1 VAELADARDSKSR
14 PGNRVRV
21 RLPPSAM
28 PEQNIVLGTPNG
40 EHRIQKKEIMLT
52 NVTIADIWRPREK
65 MLAGLYDISL
75 ILGGSLL
82 IGLSAQIAIGW
93 PVPFTMQ
100 TFAVLMIGALFGA
113 RRGGLTVIIYLIEG
127 AAGLP
132 VFSLGRGG
140 LPVLFGPT
148 GGYLFGF
155 IAAAYVTGL
164 LAQNRWDRRIVTTIF
179 AMIIG
184 NFLILSFG
192 LLWLSVIV
200 GFNKALVTGVYP
212 FIAGD
217 LIKIGMS
224 AALLPSGW
232 KLLAKINPHAS

>member
-1 VAELADARDSKSR
+1 
-14 PGNRVRV
+14 
-21 RLPPSAM
+21 
-28 PEQNIVLGTPNG
+28 
-40 EHRIQKKEIMLT
+40 MLT
-52 NVTIADIWRPREK
+52 NATIADLWRPREK
-65 MLAGLYDISL
+65 TSAGLYDISL

-82 IGLSAQIAIGW
+82 IGLSAQIAVGW

-113 RRGGLTVIIYLIEG
+113 RRGGLTVIAYLIEG

-140 LPVLFGPT
+140 LQVLLGPT

-179 AMIIG
+179 AMVIG
-184 NFLILSFG
+184 DMLILSLG
-192 LLWLSVIV
+192 LSWLSLIV
-200 GFNKALVTGVYP
+200 GFKNAMVTGVYP

-217 LIKIGMS
+217 LIKIGLA
-224 AALLPSGW
+224 AALLPAGW
-232 KLLAKINPHAS
+232 KLLARFGPANNDI

>member
-1 VAELADARDSKSR
+1 MKINA
-14 PGNRVRV
+14 
-21 RLPPSAM
+21 
-28 PEQNIVLGTPNG
+28 
-40 EHRIQKKEIMLT
+40 
-52 NVTIADIWRPREK
+52 TIADLWRPREK
-65 MLAGLYDISL
+65 TLADLYDISL

-100 TFAVLMIGALFGA
+100 TFAVLMVGALFGS
-113 RRGGLTVIIYLIEG
+113 RRGGLTVIAYLIEG

-148 GGYLFGF
+148 GGYLIGF
-155 IAAAYVTGL
+155 IAAAYVTGF
-164 LAQNRWDRRIVTTIF
+164 LAQRGWDRRFVTTIL

-184 NFLILSFG
+184 NLLILSVG
-192 LLWLSVIV
+192 LLRLSLIV
-200 GFNKALVTGVYP
+200 GFKNALVTGVYP

-217 LIKIGMS
+217 LIKIGLA
-224 AALLPSGW
+224 AALLPAGW
-232 KLLAKINPHAS
+232 KLLSSFGFGCNIK

>member
-1 VAELADARDSKSR
+1 
-14 PGNRVRV
+14 
-21 RLPPSAM
+21 M
-28 PEQNIVLGTPNG
+28 Q
-40 EHRIQKKEIMLT
+40 T
-52 NVTIADIWRPREK
+52 NATIADLLRPREK
-65 MLAGLYDISL
+65 TPAGLYDISL

-113 RRGGLTVIIYLIEG
+113 RRGGLTVIAYLIEG

-140 LPVLFGPT
+140 LLVLFGPT

-155 IAAAYVTGL
+155 IVAAYVTGL
-164 LAQNRWDRRIVTTIF
+164 LAQNQWDRRITTTIL

-184 NFLILSFG
+184 NLLIYFFG
-192 LLWLSVIV
+192 LLWFSMMV
-200 GFNKALVTGVYP
+200 GIRDALVTGIYP

-217 LIKIGMS
+217 LIKIALA
-224 AALLPSGW
+224 AALLPAGW
-232 KLLAKINPHAS
+232 KLFVKINPHAS

>member
-1 VAELADARDSKSR
+1 
-14 PGNRVRV
+14 
-21 RLPPSAM
+21 
-28 PEQNIVLGTPNG
+28 
-40 EHRIQKKEIMLT
+40 MLT
-52 NVTIADIWRPREK
+52 NATIADIWRPSEK
-65 MLAGLYDISL
+65 TRAGVYDISL

-113 RRGGLTVIIYLIEG
+113 RRGSLAVLAYLIEG

-140 LPVLFGPT
+140 LAILLGPT
-148 GGYLFGF
+148 CGYLFGF
-155 IAAAYVTGL
+155 IAAAYVTGM
-164 LAQNRWDRRIVTTIF
+164 LAQIGWDRRIVTTIA

-184 NFLILSFG
+184 NLLILSFG
-192 LLWLSVIV
+192 LLRLTLII
-200 GFNKALVTGVYP
+200 GFKNALATGIYP

-217 LIKIGMS
+217 LIKIGLA

-232 KLLAKINPHAS
+232 KLLGFFDLAGGRK

>member
-1 VAELADARDSKSR
+1 
-14 PGNRVRV
+14 
-21 RLPPSAM
+21 
-28 PEQNIVLGTPNG
+28 
-40 EHRIQKKEIMLT
+40 MLT
-52 NVTIADIWRPREK
+52 NVTIADLWRPREK
-65 MLAGLYDISL
+65 TPAGLYDISL
-75 ILGGSLL
+75 ILCGSLL

-113 RRGGLTVIIYLIEG
+113 RRGGLTVFVYLIEG

-140 LPVLFGPT
+140 PAVLFGPT

-164 LAQNRWDRRIVTTIF
+164 LAQKGWDRKITTTII

-184 NFLILSFG
+184 DLLLLSSG
-192 LLWLSVIV
+192 LLWLSLIIGVR
-200 GFNKALVTGVYP
+200 NALATGVYP
-212 FIAGD
+212 FIIGD
-217 LIKIGMS
+217 MIKIGLA
-224 AALLPSGW
+224 AALLPTGW
-232 KLLAKINPHAS
+232 KLLARFGPANGNKKSEEY

>member
-1 VAELADARDSKSR
+1 
-14 PGNRVRV
+14 
-21 RLPPSAM
+21 
-28 PEQNIVLGTPNG
+28 
-40 EHRIQKKEIMLT
+40 MLT
-52 NVTIADIWRPREK
+52 NVTIADLWRPREK
-65 MLAGLYDISL
+65 TRAGLYDISL

-82 IGLSAQIAIGW
+82 LGLSAQIAVGW

-100 TFAVLMIGALFGA
+100 TFAVLMRGALFGA
-113 RRGGLTVIIYLIEG
+113 RRGSLTVIAYLIEG

-155 IAAAYVTGL
+155 IAAAYITGL
-164 LAQNRWDRRIVTTIF
+164 LAQNRWDRKITTTIF

-184 NFLILSFG
+184 DLLILLSG
-192 LLWLSVIV
+192 LLWLSLMV
-200 GFNKALVTGVYP
+200 GVKNALATGFYP

-217 LIKIGMS
+217 LIKIGLAS
-224 AALLPSGW
+224 ALLPAGW
-232 KLLAKINPHAS
+232 KLLARFGPSGESR

>member
-21 RLPPSAM
+21 RLPPSALSK
-28 PEQNIVLGTPNG
+28 QNTELG
-40 EHRIQKKEIMLT
+40 IQKTEIMLM
-52 NVTIADIWRPREK
+52 NVTIADLWRPREK
-65 MLAGLYDISL
+65 TLAGLYDVSL
-75 ILGGSLL
+75 IFCGSLL
-82 IGLSAQIAIGW
+82 IGLSAQIAVGW

-113 RRGGLTVIIYLIEG
+113 RRGGLTVIAYLIEG

-140 LPVLFGPT
+140 LPFLFGPT

-155 IAAAYVTGL
+155 IAAAYVTGS
-164 LAQNRWDRRIVTTIF
+164 LAQNQWDRRISTTII

-184 NFLILSFG
+184 NLLIYFFG
-192 LLWLSVIV
+192 LLRLSLMI
-200 GFNKALVTGVYP
+200 GLGDALVTGIYP
-212 FIAGD
+212 FIIGD
-217 LIKIGMS
+217 LIKIGL
-224 AALLPSGW
+224 AAVLLPAGW
-232 KLLAKINPHAS
+232 KLLSSFGFKRNIK

>member
-1 VAELADARDSKSR
+1 
-14 PGNRVRV
+14 
-21 RLPPSAM
+21 
-28 PEQNIVLGTPNG
+28 
-40 EHRIQKKEIMLT
+40 MLT
-52 NVTIADIWRPREK
+52 NVTIADLWRPREK
-65 MLAGLYDISL
+65 TRAGLYDISL

-113 RRGGLTVIIYLIEG
+113 RRGSLTVIAYLIEG

-155 IAAAYVTGL
+155 IAAAYVTGW
-164 LAQNRWDRRIVTTIF
+164 LAQKKWDRRIATTIF
-179 AMIIG
+179 AMIVG
-184 NFLILSFG
+184 NLLIYSFG
-192 LLWLSVIV
+192 LLWFSLMV
-200 GFNKALVTGVYP
+200 GLRNALVTGVYP

-217 LIKIGMS
+217 MVKIGLA
-224 AALLPSGW
+224 AALLPNGW
-232 KLLAKINPHAS
+232 KLLARFGLTGESR